1 MLHKMCYSI
10 GCVFMVIREDWGF
23 VVKNVKDQCTSVME
37 GLIKEF
43 EMCFPTHDLMN
54 GIRMIYP

>member
-1 MLHKMCYSI
+1 MCPSI
-10 GCVFMVIREDWGF
+10 GCVFMVIKEDWGF
-23 VVKNVKDQCTSVME
+23 VVQNVKDQCTSVME

-54 GIRMIYP
+54 AVRMIYL